1 MTEPDGPDSLGELNR
16 RLKDARAR
24 RMGGERDE
32 KKRPLGDFGP
42 AVRVAVD
49 LVAGVA
55 VGVFIGWLLDRW
67 LGTTPWLLL
76 LFFILGAAGGITNV
90 LRTAQQIEAKA
101 KEAGR
106 KGPGTSG

>member
-16 RLKDARAR
+16 RLRDARAR
-24 RMGGERDE
+24 RTGGQRDE
-32 KKRPLGDFGP
+32 KKQPLGDFGP

-76 LFFILGAAGGITNV
+76 VFFVLGAAGG
-90 LRTAQQIEAKA
+90 
-101 KEAGR
+101 
-106 KGPGTSG
+106 GTLGESWRSKSRS